1 MEKQPQGNYRK
12 SKGKSERED
21 KGKIGRQEI
30 DRGERRVED
39 VLYIGAQYLDCSS
52 KVWVAMLKIFT
63 RQRVR

>member
-39 VLYIGAQYLDCSS
+39 VLYI
-52 KVWVAMLKIFT
+52 
-63 RQRVR
+63 